1 MIVGP
6 LIAITQRVEVV
17 ASRGEVRDALD
28 QAWGHFYRS
37 AGARLLVLP
46 NQLDDP
52 VEYLFKLG
60 VQGLV
65 LSGGNDLSRSFITR
79 DGSRADVEERP
90 GIDIQFDR
98 ELLESKLLAGSLVHG
113 WPVLGVCRGMQ
124 AMNLFHGGRLQ
135 PVTEHTRIR
144 HRLTCAAPLPSVCLA
159 FDEEV
164 NSFHDSGVPI
174 SGVAPGFAILA
185 RVGDVA
191 EAIWNPELR
200 QLGVMWH
207 PERNTP
213 FSPNDLRMFQD
224 LFGMP

>member
-1 MIVGP
+1 MSVGP
-6 LIAITQRVEVV
+6 LIAITQRIDVV

-28 QAWGHFYRS
+28 QAWGHFFRT
-37 AGARLLVLP
+37 AGARLLILP

-52 VEYLFKLG
+52 VKYLVQLG
-60 VQGLV
+60 VRGLV

-90 GIDIQFDR
+90 DIVIQADR
-98 ELLESKLLAGSLVHG
+98 ELLESKLLAGSLMHG

-135 PVTEHTRIR
+135 PVTGHTKIR
-144 HRLTCAAPLPSVCLA
+144 HRLTCAALLPNIGFE

-174 SGVAPGFAILA
+174 SGVAPGFDLLA
-185 RVGDVA
+185 TAAEVA
-191 EAIWNPELR
+191 EAIWSPALR
-200 QLGVMWH
+200 HLGVMWH

-224 LFGMP
+224 LFGIL